1 MKRDNNASVRVAS
14 WLPSTESESLLSF
27 SGSAVSDSGDH
38 GLQQARL
45 SCPPLS
51 PGVCSNSCPLSQ
63 WCHPTISF
71 SVAPFSSCPQ
81 SFSASGSFPMSQL
94 FASGGQS
101 IGASA
106 SASVL
111 PMNIQGWF
119 YKCTTNAL
127 FIITPTS
134 QAATSS
140 GVFHQKPQRER
151 GLVPRRSVLRGKE
164 RAGRTVQ
171 AFSPPG
177 QLVYWQ
183 PSAHCTIFLVCK
195 LTLFLI
201 ICFAVG
207 SADLTS
213 EGQSCI
219 CLNDQK
225 QCTFYPQSPWL
236 ENYL

>member
-51 PGVCSNSCPLSQ
+51 PGVCSNSYPLSQ
-63 WCHPTISF
+63 WCHPTIAF

-111 PMNIQGWF
+111 PWIFRVDFTSAQQMLFLLLLLLLRLPLLQGSFTRNPKGRGGW
-119 YKCTTNAL
+119 CPGGL
-127 FIITPTS
+127 
-134 QAATSS
+134 SS
-140 GVFHQKPQRER
+140 GARRER
-151 GLVPRRSVLRGKE
+151 GEPCRLSLPR
-164 RAGRTVQ
+164 
-171 AFSPPG
+171 
-177 QLVYWQ
+177 
-183 PSAHCTIFLVCK
+183 
-195 LTLFLI
+195 
-201 ICFAVG
+201 G
-207 SADLTS
+207 SWSIGSLLPTAPY
-213 EGQSCI
+213 
-219 CLNDQK
+219 
-225 QCTFYPQSPWL
+225 F
-236 ENYL
+236 